1 MKTKRVLKSWVVKL
15 LILLNFLNF
24 TLVCGEWNNNIMWVG
39 FIAYTMLT
47 MFISY
52 KILKIGSVYNEI
64 R

>member
-1 MKTKRVLKSWVVKL
+1 MKNKRILKGWVVKL
-15 LILLNFLNF
+15 LIILNFLNF
-24 TLVCGEWNNNIMWVG
+24 TLACGEWTNTIIWFG

-52 KILKIGSVYNEI
+52 KILKIGSVYDEI

>member
-1 MKTKRVLKSWVVKL
+1 MKTKRVLKGLVVKL

-24 TLVCGEWNNNIMWVG
+24 TLVCGEWTSNIMWIG